1 MKQIAAI
8 LFFAICLSCQSG
20 TTTENQPVTALK
32 TKGESVNSAVFNS
45 AFKTCLSQYY
55 ALKNAFIDEK
65 MPEIDSAAAA
75 LQRSILTLPLKEIKA
90 DTTQKAAN
98 ILIESIVAEL
108 KGLSGETDIEEKR
121 KAFQMIG
128 EQFLVLIS
136 KVQYDYEIIYNQYCP
151 MAMDNNGASWLSES
165 ADIKNPY
172 LPKTMLECGEV
183 KDTLNFVSN

>member
-1 MKQIAAI
+1 MKQLASVLI
-8 LFFAICLSCQSG
+8 FAICLSCQSG

-32 TKGESVNSAVFNS
+32 VKGESVNSAVFNS
-45 AFKTCLSQYY
+45 AFKTCLGHYY
-55 ALKNAFIDEK
+55 ALKNAFIDET
-65 MPEIDSAAAA
+65 MPKIDSAAVA
-75 LQRSILTLPLKEIKA
+75 LQKSILTLPLTELMA
-90 DTTQKAAN
+90 DSTQKAAN

-136 KVQYDYEIIYNQYCP
+136 KVHYDHEIIYNQYCP
-151 MAMDNNGASWLSES
+151 MAMENNGASWLSES